1 MKEPLSQV
9 ILFTI
14 GGFIII
20 LLVLQIR
27 DWIHNEF
34 PKPAE
39 HSENIA
45 QIQYPFYH
53 NQAKDAL
60 KQFVHLSNTEK
71 RTIKRNL
78 VSNLI
83 SVKKW
88 LDSLNE
94 RPYEIICLGELHDE
108 STRRFLAEQFFS
120 KINTDVLPLEATPDK
135 LESLIKRMESGRS
148 YFPLLGADIMS
159 LLRTVRSKNSNI
171 QLYGIEETQKE
182 QNNQL
187 SDLNPRDKSLAHN
200 FWECY
205 QPGKKHIA
213 LLGRLHC
220 AKEPGWFFHILRA
233 QAPVPLKKKMLSV
246 AVLGEHQNGPLEA
259 FVYFLQEVAVNP
271 GDFVIPEPGN
281 LHPYI
286 LDHFEVLQDQIFEK
300 YDALVVFRKQ
310 PRKKAE

>member
-39 HSENIA
+39 NCENVA
-45 QIQYPFYH
+45 QIQFPFYH
-53 NQAKDAL
+53 NQANDAL

-71 RTIKRNL
+71 RTIKRSL

-83 SVKKW
+83 SMKQW
-88 LDSLNE
+88 LDSLNA
-94 RPYEIICLGELHDE
+94 RPYEIICFGELHDE

-120 KINTDVLPLEATPDK
+120 TINTDVLLLEATPDK
-135 LESLIKRMESGRS
+135 LESLIKRMETGRS

-159 LLRTVRSKNSNI
+159 LLRTVRSKNSKI

-187 SDLNPRDKSLAHN
+187 SDLNTRDESLAHN
-200 FWECY
+200 FWTCY

-220 AKEPGWFFHILRA
+220 AKEPGWFFHTLRA
-233 QAPVPLKKKMLSV
+233 QAPVPLKRKMLSV

-259 FVYFLQEVAVNP
+259 FVYFLQKVGVNL
-271 GDFVIPEPGN
+271 GNFVIPERSH

-286 LDHFEVLQDQIFEK
+286 LHHFEVLTNQIFRK

-310 PRKKAE
+310 PRKEAE